1 MMSLR
6 EIWALHDE
14 ASEVGLE
21 TSIGYHSGVEFLLNS
36 DKITGKRLFLVKFP
50 SNINVD
56 SFVNVRFRSLV
67 VQMLDFSLYKE
78 LTFLILKS
86 ELAEIFISFAEDL
99 LFQTSRCKD
108 PLEVLNTVSKV
119 ISQWLKLFE
128 RAGSN
133 LLSSESEKGLFG
145 ELYFFRTLL
154 NEGYPIRELEVAWEG
169 PLWADK
175 DFTFPTA
182 KFEVKFSS
190 AKHASLKIS
199 SERQLEVLD
208 DEREFIVLYV
218 ATESRSVGESLTD
231 LIRDIRSIVS
241 SDMPTLELLNEKIL
255 SYGYAE
261 DDHNA
266 YDKKFTVR
274 HVNIFR
280 ITGDFPSITP
290 KRLLAGVFNVNYEIE
305 LAACEPYKIFF
316 SSVTEIINGY

>member
-1 MMSLR
+1 MMTLR

-14 ASEVGLE
+14 ATEIDLKTRVDSHG
-21 TSIGYHSGVEFLLNS
+21 GVEFLLNS
-36 DKITGKRLFLVKFP
+36 DKVTGKRLFLVKFP
-50 SNINVD
+50 SDLNIDGFN
-56 SFVNVRFRSLV
+56 NVRFRSLV
-67 VQMLDFSLYKE
+67 IQMLDFSLYKE

-86 ELAEIFISFAEDL
+86 ELADIFISFAEDL
-99 LFQTSRCKD
+99 LFQTSSCKD

-133 LLSSESEKGLFG
+133 LLSAEAEKGLFG

-154 NEGYPIRELEVAWEG
+154 KEGYPTRELEGAWEG

-182 KFEVKFSS
+182 KFEVKFTSS
-190 AKHASLKIS
+190 KHASLKIS
-199 SERQLEVLD
+199 SERQLEVQG
-208 DEREFIVLYV
+208 DEREFIVLYI

-231 LIRDIRSIVS
+231 LILDIRTILS
-241 SDMPTLELLNEKIL
+241 SDMSILELLNEKIF

-261 DDHNA
+261 DDHNT
-266 YDKKFTVR
+266 YDNRFTVK

-280 ITGDFPSITP
+280 ITEDFPSITP
-290 KRLLAGVFNVNYEIE
+290 KHLLAGVFNVNYEIE
-305 LAACEPYKIFF
+305 LAACESYKVIF
-316 SSVTEIINGY
+316 SSITEIINGY